1 MDDITGVG
9 THRVA
14 APEARAR
21 EGPARPFPPSIFL
34 DKNRRD
40 IGKSQVNG
48 PIPRWKR
55 SAHTRGAAAAA
66 AAADAD
72 ATSLR
77 RNGCQP
83 ANARAG
89 AGEDNNH
96 GIDHHQ
102 S

>member
-21 EGPARPFPPSIFL
+21 EGPARPFPSSIFL

-55 SAHTRGAAAAA
+55 PAHTRGAAAAA

-72 ATSLR
+72 VTSL
-77 RNGCQP
+77 P
-83 ANARAG
+83 HARVRVKIIIMGLIIIRA
-89 AGEDNNH
+89 D
-96 GIDHHQ
+96 
-102 S
+102 